1 MTHGRQASHFGRL
14 AKVEFPRFQE
24 DDVRGWV
31 FRCDQFFNID
41 NTPNDEKVK
50 IVYVHLSD
58 KALIWH
64 RQYII
69 INDAYSL
76 TRLQEAILEAVK
88 KKNKPTGTFV
98 NNRFGNGGSYGGTSK
113 PTLLPKPNT
122 SIVLVNVPIRKQL
135 SQKEYKKK
143 AQNLCFY
150 YDLKYVLRH
159 KCVGKLF
166 SLVLIP
172 DEEDCFEDYLEEEM
186 AKKLGCSIR
195 STCSLAITVS
205 DGYNVVTNMGCEMIL
220 GIQWLAT
227 LGDIKCNF
235 KELRME
241 FVYQKQTMVLRGK
254 LKSNSEWMFGR
265 KQNKEVVEEFADVFA
280 ITKELPPNRSCDHR
294 IPLMKGTN
302 LVNIRPYRQ
311 PPTQKEAL
319 ESMVQELLDTGVIRQ
334 SHSLFAS
341 PIVMVK
347 KKDNTCRMY
356 VDYRQLNNHTIK
368 DKFPIPII
376 EKLIDELRGSQI
388 FSKLDLRSGY
398 YQIRMHEANIAK
410 TTFKTHQ
417 GHYEFL
423 VMPFGL
429 TNAPSTFQALMNE

>member
-1 MTHGRQASHFGRL
+1 
-14 AKVEFPRFQE
+14 
-24 DDVRGWV
+24 
-31 FRCDQFFNID
+31 
-41 NTPNDEKVK
+41 
-50 IVYVHLSD
+50 
-58 KALIWH
+58 
-64 RQYII
+64 
-69 INDAYSL
+69 
-76 TRLQEAILEAVK
+76 
-88 KKNKPTGTFV
+88 
-98 NNRFGNGGSYGGTSK
+98 
-113 PTLLPKPNT
+113 
-122 SIVLVNVPIRKQL
+122 
-135 SQKEYKKK
+135 
-143 AQNLCFY
+143 
-150 YDLKYVLRH
+150 
-159 KCVGKLF
+159 
-166 SLVLIP
+166 
-172 DEEDCFEDYLEEEM
+172 M

-195 STCSLAITVS
+195 SICPLAITVGN
-205 DGYNVVTNMGCEMIL
+205 GYNVATNSECRQFKWKLQGLIFCSDVMLLPLVGCKMIL

-265 KQNKEVVEEFADVFA
+265 KQNKINLMRMEGISKDLQPELQEVVEEFTDVFA

-302 LVNIRPYRQ
+302 LVNIRPYKQ

-429 TNAPSTFQALMNE
+429 TNAPSTFQALMNEVFKPFLRKFTLVFFDDILIYSKSL